1 MDKEVTVD
9 KVVDT
14 LADIVENF
22 DEYLSERILQESR
35 ETLAEAR
42 WLAGHCMQFHRVQT
56 VERNEF
62 WFGRIVDNEKFYAH
76 DWVETYHVTD
86 EARRNYDEALDI
98 VAGLKE
104 VLEKVNG

>member
-1 MDKEVTVD
+1 MDKEVTVE

-42 WLAGHCMQFHRVQT
+42 WLAGHCMQFYSVQT

-62 WFGRIVDNEKFYAH
+62 WFGRIIDNEKFYAH
-76 DWVETYHVTD
+76 DWVGTEHVC
-86 EARRNYDEALDI
+86 DEALGNYEEALSI